1 MCVYVCVRVCVCVC
15 MCAAVHG
22 LPSFV
27 RAVPESVVHRLHG
40 LIYGEVV
47 IVNSNDVVYV
57 MRGREKENTVHQNL
71 VVIGL

>member
-1 MCVYVCVRVCVCVC
+1 MCVCTLYVCTCVCACVCVC
-15 MCAAVHG
+15 AAVYS

-57 MRGREKENTVHQNL
+57 MRARE
-71 VVIGL
+71 